1 MNYIEN
7 KANYLNQTQNTSKP
21 QMTGGILLNKVKAW
35 LQTRYDDTCEDF
47 IEAVT
52 TTKENKL
59 SFAEF
64 LLKAANTNNDI
75 FDVLQNNI
83 QLRYKFL
90 SLLMRISKEA
100 NYDFRYCYC
109 LLQGKKQIELR
120 MDIQYQ
126 EKLNILKRKGYNIQI
141 EYVTEGDV
149 FNEKIIVKNGVVDYD
164 YIFEKKTYELESTCA
179 SLASSCNQLT
189 DDIIK
194 IFDEKI
200 KFAFVIIVLNG
211 KAQVLKISKNE
222 LSASLQSSL
231 YKFSERK
238 VCFKEKIGLKAML
251 DIAIIHIMYNRL
263 INFSYSSTDDDE
275 YNYDIVN
282 ESKKQDNNNNNSKQV
297 LDNFINNDV
306 KDNDKKQDNNDT
318 SANEATPSDIPDK
331 LKKVEIKEAEPLN
344 NDELF

>member
-1 MNYIEN
+1 MKYIEN
-7 KANYLNQTQNTSKP
+7 KANYLNQTQNTSKA
-21 QMTGGILLNKVKAW
+21 QMTGGILLNKVKDLNQTQNTSKAQMTGGILLNKVTAW
-35 LQTRYDDTCEDF
+35 LQARYDDACEEF
-47 IEAVT
+47 TEAVR
-52 TTKENKL
+52 TKEKKL

-64 LLKAANTNNDI
+64 LLKTANTNNDI
-75 FDVLQNNI
+75 FDVFQNNI

-90 SLLMRISKEA
+90 SLLMRISEEA

-126 EKLNILKRKGYNIQI
+126 EKLNILKRRGYNIQI

-200 KFAFVIIVLNG
+200 KFAFVIVVLNG

-238 VCFKEKIGLKAML
+238 ACYKERIGLKAML
-251 DIAIIHIMYNRL
+251 DIAIIHILYNRL
-263 INFSYSSTDDDE
+263 INFSYQNTDDE
-275 YNYDIVN
+275 YNTDIEDRDSTN
-282 ESKKQDNNNNNSKQV
+282 KDKKQDNDDSKQV
-297 LDNFINNDV
+297 LDSFINGNNVTNDV
-306 KDNDKKQDNNDT
+306 NSKQDNNG
-318 SANEATPSDIPDK
+318 N
-331 LKKVEIKEAEPLN
+331 
-344 NDELF
+344 ELF

>member
-1 MNYIEN
+1 MKYIEN
-7 KANYLNQTQNTSKP
+7 KANYLNQTQNTSKA
-21 QMTGGILLNKVKAW
+21 QMTGGILLNKVTAW
-35 LQTRYDDTCEDF
+35 LQARYDDACEEF
-47 IEAVT
+47 TEAVR
-52 TTKENKL
+52 TKEKKL

-64 LLKAANTNNDI
+64 LLKTANTNNDI
-75 FDVLQNNI
+75 FDVFQNNI

-90 SLLMRISKEA
+90 SLLMRISEEA

-126 EKLNILKRKGYNIQI
+126 EKLNILKRRGYNIQI

-200 KFAFVIIVLNG
+200 KFAFVIVVLNG

-238 VCFKEKIGLKAML
+238 ACYKERIGLKAML
-251 DIAIIHIMYNRL
+251 DIAIIHILYNRL
-263 INFSYSSTDDDE
+263 INFSYQNTDDE
-275 YNYDIVN
+275 YNTDIEDRDSTN
-282 ESKKQDNNNNNSKQV
+282 KDKKQDNDDSKQV
-297 LDNFINNDV
+297 LDSFINGNNVTNDV
-306 KDNDKKQDNNDT
+306 NSKQDNNG
-318 SANEATPSDIPDK
+318 N
-331 LKKVEIKEAEPLN
+331 
-344 NDELF
+344 ELF